1 VATAYVL
8 ISPNAGIAPAD
19 SPALWKRVVDT
30 NPPNKPV
37 IEYADADENY
47 DYLLPIPAWASGGTL
62 RIYWRVNSA
71 TTNAVRWQA
80 QTTSR
85 ADVDASD
92 VAFVNLDVANFANG
106 AATALIVNIDTLTLA
121 TSGWGS
127 NELLYLRISRNGTN
141 AGDTLSGIAVQF
153 LFAVLEYTT

>member
-1 VATAYVL
+1 
-8 ISPNAGIAPAD
+8 
-19 SPALWKRVVDT
+19 
-30 NPPNKPV
+30 
-37 IEYADADENY
+37 
-47 DYLLPIPAWASGGTL
+47 
-62 RIYWRVNSA
+62 
-71 TTNAVRWQA
+71 
-80 QTTSR
+80 
-85 ADVDASD
+85 